1 MRNDYLIKK
10 GSVYKKQQNIGLI
23 YILPWIIGFLVFIL
37 YPFASSFYYSFTD
50 YNLLS
55 EPKSVG
61 FENYIETLF
70 HDWKF
75 IKAYIVTNKYV
86 LMAVPGKIT
95 VALIVALILNRSFR
109 GIHLYRT
116 IFYLPSIFGGSVAI
130 SILWKFLFMHDG
142 LVNKIT
148 GLLNISPVEWLGN
161 PKTSLFTISL
171 LSVWQFGSSMV
182 IFLAGLKQ
190 IPTSLYETAMIDG
203 ASRISKFFRI
213 TLPLLSPV
221 LFFNILMQTITAFQE
236 FTAAFIISGG
246 NGSPLYSTYMYV
258 MMLYDNTFTY
268 FKAGY
273 ASAQSW
279 ILFISLMILTLLLFK
294 VSSFW
299 IYYEYGKI
307 LGWYSLADFGDEP
320 KEISPM
326 VVWGCNYSIRKKVL
340 IEAGGFH
347 PDSMPQELI
356 KYRGDGEIH
365 VSRKIQE
372 MRYKTLYNP
381 KASVYH
387 WVPKSRM
394 TMGYIQSRN
403 FNQGVSDSFTNIRS
417 SYDHSENKYRKTN
430 PKSFYQR
437 IKKKS
442 SKEILSTIKQRL
454 MLGIRRSIQAIP
466 RCKQDNINYIKEEMK
481 KAYQEGYKYHQ
492 NEVKKDPELLKWV
505 LKENY
510 FES

>member
-1 MRNDYLIKK
+1 MLTAQVINSGNHVMAIDLSVIIPTRNRASLLKK
-10 GSVYKKQQNIGLI
+10 ALLSITKQTFPSDQFEVIVVDNGSIDDTAEICKKYESKLPEFQWIYEKTPGLHVGRHLGLEHARGEILVYADDDIVAFPTWLEGVAESFQDHEVALVGGR
-23 YILPWIIGFLVFIL
+23 ILP
-37 YPFASSFYYSFTD
+37 
-50 YNLLS
+50 
-55 EPKSVG
+55 K
-61 FENYIETLF
+61 
-70 HDWKF
+70 
-75 IKAYIVTNKYV
+75 
-86 LMAVPGKIT
+86 
-95 VALIVALILNRSFR
+95 
-109 GIHLYRT
+109 
-116 IFYLPSIFGGSVAI
+116 
-130 SILWKFLFMHDG
+130 
-142 LVNKIT
+142 
-148 GLLNISPVEWLGN
+148 
-161 PKTSLFTISL
+161 
-171 LSVWQFGSSMV
+171 
-182 IFLAGLKQ
+182 
-190 IPTSLYETAMIDG
+190 YETE
-203 ASRISKFFRI
+203 
-213 TLPLLSPV
+213 PP
-221 LFFNILMQTITAFQE
+221 
-236 FTAAFIISGG
+236 
-246 NGSPLYSTYMYV
+246 
-258 MMLYDNTFTY
+258 
-268 FKAGY
+268 
-273 ASAQSW
+273 SW
-279 ILFISLMILTLLLFK
+279 
-294 VSSFW
+294 VEAFW